1 MILESHTVHDPWTM
15 VVVPSDACAAQHTML
30 RSQRALWGRGTPHR
44 SAHWLSFLCPGMLGA
59 PWLARQG
66 TAASNPFDRGC
77 LGNWLSFVSRGQYDR
92 IDYTCLYDVA

>member
-1 MILESHTVHDPWTM
+1 
-15 VVVPSDACAAQHTML
+15 
-30 RSQRALWGRGTPHR
+30 
-44 SAHWLSFLCPGMLGA
+44 MLGA

-77 LGNWLSFVSRGQYDR
+77 LGNWLSFVSRGRYDR